1 VREKVFPR
9 GEIVRYSLEFG
20 GAMPDTRVMVERK
33 TLLEAVW
40 ESGDSV
46 EEISARLESGQLE
59 LTGNFKG
66 RELEIARDAIKP
78 EAGDWERK

>member
-1 VREKVFPR
+1 V
-9 GEIVRYSLEFG
+9 GEIVRYSLEFR
-20 GAMPDTRVMVERK
+20 ARVGDNRIMVERK

-46 EEISARLESGQLE
+46 EEIAARLESGQLE